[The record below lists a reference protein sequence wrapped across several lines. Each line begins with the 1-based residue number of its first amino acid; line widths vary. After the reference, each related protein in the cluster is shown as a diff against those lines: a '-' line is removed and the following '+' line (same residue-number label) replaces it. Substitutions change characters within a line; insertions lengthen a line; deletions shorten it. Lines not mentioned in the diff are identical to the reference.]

1 MTQRPPESDIR
12 FGTDGWRGL
21 IADDFTF
28 ANVARCSQGV
38 CDYLKSLGTA
48 GQGLVV
54 GYDTR
59 FLSKEFAE
67 AVAGTCAAN
76 GVKTF
81 LSDHPAPTPVVSY
94 NVLHQRAA
102 GAAILTASHNPA
114 IWNGFK
120 FKPDYAGSAT
130 QEITD
135 NLEAAIGSAGQ
146 PLSMPLDLAREQGLV
161 IGFDPDPPYLERLG
175 QLVDL
180 NLIRHAGLDIL
191 VDAMFGAGAGYL
203 SRILA
208 SPDAGQATRVQEM
221 NSQINP
227 AFPGIAQPEP
237 IAQNLTG
244 LIQRVQEERASVGLA
259 LDGDADRLGVV
270 DETGRFITT
279 LEVFS
284 LLAFYLLQVVGRRG
298 ALVKGVTSSMMLN
311 KLGQQFGVDVHEMR
325 VGFKY
330 IGPKMSQVDALM
342 GGEESGGFAFRG
354 HIPERDGILSA
365 LYFLEYMARTGKT
378 PTQLIADLF
387 QQVGAHY
394 YHRRD
399 VEFQAGDRARIE
411 SLLANEG
418 LDELAGMQVRGSDQ
432 IDGRRLMFDNAWLA
446 SRFSGTEPLLRI
458 YAEAESPEQLT
469 ALLDGAQEYLGV

>member
-1 MTQRPPESDIR
+1 MR
-12 FGTDGWRGL
+12 FGTDGWRGI

-28 ANVARCSQGV
+28 ANVSRCAQGV
-38 CDYLKSLGTA
+38 CDYLNSLGTA
-48 GQGLVV
+48 GQGLVI

-67 AVAGTCAAN
+67 SVAKTSAAN

-81 LSDHPAPTPVVSY
+81 LANHPAPTPVVSY
-94 NVLHQRAA
+94 NVLHHKAA

-135 NLEAAIGSAGQ
+135 DLEAAIESTGQ
-146 PLSMPLDLAREQGLV
+146 PQSMALEMARHEGLV
-161 IGFDPDPPYLERLG
+161 TDFDPDPPYLERLNR
-175 QLVDL
+175 LVDL
-180 NLIRHAGLDIL
+180 DLIRQAGLEIL

-203 SRILA
+203 SKILR
-208 SPDAGQATRVQEM
+208 GGATRVQEM

-227 AFPGIAQPEP
+227 SFPGIAQPEP
-237 IAQNLTG
+237 IAQNLAG
-244 LIQRVQEERASVGLA
+244 LLQRVSEEHASVGLA

-284 LLAFYLLQVVGRRG
+284 LLALYMLQVQGRRG

-311 KLGQQFGVDVHEMR
+311 KLGQQFGVDVHEMK

-342 GGEESGGFAFRG
+342 GGEESGGFAFQG

-378 PTQLIADLF
+378 PTELIDGLF
-387 QQVGAHY
+387 AQVGAYY

-399 VEFQAGDRARIE
+399 VEFKADDRARIE
-411 SLLANEG
+411 GLLASET
-418 LDELAGMQVRGSDQ
+418 LDQLAGMPVRGSDQ
-432 IDGRRLMFDNAWLA
+432 IDGRRLTFDNAWLA

-458 YAEAESPEQLT
+458 YAEAGSPEQLT
-469 ALLDGAQEYLGV
+469 ALLDAAQEYLGV